1 MKILNFIKNHPY
13 LFVNML
19 GIFLTVTS
27 FFGNNGIRWSI
38 YSVSGSICIFG
49 AYYIDLCRDSV
60 YLS

>member
-27 FFGNNGIRWSI
+27 LFSDTMAFGGVFIL
-38 YSVSGSICIFG
+38 FL
-49 AYYIDLCRDSV
+49 AAFV
-60 YLS
+60 Y